1 METEFHVKSDDK
13 KTKYTENIQELYYE
27 NQELKIVNKK
37 VLLLHR
43 KYKIVIVNY
52 YWIYQELNNELWYT
66 MALKTDPT

>member
-13 KTKYTENIQELYYE
+13 KNKIQRISQEYTM
-27 NQELKIVNKK
+27 KIKNSKLSTK

-66 MALKTDPT
+66 MALKQTLPK